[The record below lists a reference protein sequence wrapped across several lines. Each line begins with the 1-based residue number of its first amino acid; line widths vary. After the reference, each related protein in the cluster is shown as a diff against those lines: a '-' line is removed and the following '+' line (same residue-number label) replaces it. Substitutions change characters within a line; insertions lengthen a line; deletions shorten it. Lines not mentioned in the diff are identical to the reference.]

1 MSLKDSDHN
10 TLAAV
15 QVAVRIRPL
24 SDKDRSQPRFAHATN
39 DDVLRAH
46 ENNTVIISPPHNKTF
61 TFDHVFGPQTQQ
73 ADIFAALG
81 QKSIRKFVEGK
92 VHIHTQHTHRP
103 LPSSSLST
111 TATFVLLLTLSFY
124 SNIGYNVTMLAYGQ
138 TSSGKTYTV
147 GTAHHTGRYNPEQEG
162 IVPRAMALLFDL
174 LHQNDT
180 RPTSPVASLSA
191 SSSVDGTTSSTS
203 KGRLRPVSRISY
215 SSFNNTGSSTSSS
228 TSSTSSTSNNNN
240 NGNKQKYKFTVK
252 VSFVEIYNEE
262 LIDLLNFAPPNERPL
277 VTIREDTKGQIYWT
291 GVKEMNVNNT
301 DDVLMYLQQGTQNR
315 ATGATDM
322 NEQSSRSHAIFSVT
336 LRQEK
341 WTPSASASSHSNTP
355 RTASPTS
362 PRSKPRPLSAMNLRM
377 NDNPASDEAGE
388 WIITTSKLHF
398 VDLAGSERLKRTAAE
413 GDRRKEGININGGL
427 LALGNVISALG
438 DVSKKSTHIPYR
450 DSKLTRLLQDSLGGT
465 AMTLMIACVSPM
477 EYNIS
482 ETLNTLQYANR
493 ARNIKNRMEK
503 NEVEEWLTT
512 DNLELLRS
520 TITKLKNELRQQRSA
535 PQKSAEGNN
544 RLSMVAS
551 SLSPMHRHLAADTDQ
566 LFQEHQMV
574 VADLHRQLE
583 ELSTEVAVTRE
594 RNRIVENELKA
605 LQANGKGGSG
615 GGVVDDV
622 NDFER
627 NAEPVIEQYETHL
640 ASYES
645 RLSLTRAALN
655 QSDFR
660 IDELQTLTQNQED
673 MLDDLTAQ
681 LDKLKEQERH
691 NHVYI
696 EELEGKLSHTVKD
709 AVQDEELLNE
719 LKNRIMKFKEL
730 DDSTEL
736 YILDLE
742 KQLANNE
749 ADYTRKL
756 DQHQQTITQQ
766 KERIEELE
774 QKVND
779 LQANHTNGESHEKEV
794 GYIKERQALHQQI
807 AKLEHDLIVLTTQ
820 LQQQQQ
826 VSAPLIEIDAQ
837 HPHGINSGGLEEQQ
851 RLSMSSP
858 PSAMDPNH
866 EKRKRMF
873 SSGNLPRHPGNK
885 GNLLQSTLASL
896 EHVQSEYVALKER
909 YKHWTV
915 ASHTIM
921 DDDSSSPPPPP
932 PQGLAPTMSTGSSSS
947 SSLDSI
953 GTGTIIAS
961 SRKPPPPPSTT
972 SSSSSSTTSPGSLQ
986 DLRMKCDDVV
996 QQYGNQLQRIHGA
1009 IQRIAKLERT
1019 SSMAILPLSPTSPSS
1034 SPTQQPTDP
1043 STSQQDVLVDL
1054 GQQLR
1059 DRQLS
1064 LQDAC
1069 ARFQGEMTIDL
1080 DQLDQ
1085 LAPPTP
1091 SNDTEQ
1097 PKRRH
1102 VLMEQVMQRLAK
1114 ALQDVESHR
1123 SKTYVLQTKL
1133 QKIEVA
1139 FHTQQQRKSSASEDQ
1154 DGIEQLMKKMDAI
1167 KIQLESRDVKSISV
1181 KE

>member
-1 MSLKDSDHN
+1 M
-10 TLAAV
+10 
-15 QVAVRIRPL
+15 
-24 SDKDRSQPRFAHATN
+24 
-39 DDVLRAH
+39 
-46 ENNTVIISPPHNKTF
+46 
-61 TFDHVFGPQTQQ
+61 
-73 ADIFAALG
+73 
-81 QKSIRKFVEGK
+81 
-92 VHIHTQHTHRP
+92 
-103 LPSSSLST
+103 
-111 TATFVLLLTLSFY
+111 
-124 SNIGYNVTMLAYGQ
+124 
-138 TSSGKTYTV
+138 
-147 GTAHHTGRYNPEQEG
+147 
-162 IVPRAMALLFDL
+162 
-174 LHQNDT
+174 
-180 RPTSPVASLSA
+180 
-191 SSSVDGTTSSTS
+191 
-203 KGRLRPVSRISY
+203 
-215 SSFNNTGSSTSSS
+215 
-228 TSSTSSTSNNNN
+228 
-240 NGNKQKYKFTVK
+240 
-252 VSFVEIYNEE
+252 
-262 LIDLLNFAPPNERPL
+262 
-277 VTIREDTKGQIYWT
+277 
-291 GVKEMNVNNT
+291 
-301 DDVLMYLQQGTQNR
+301 
-315 ATGATDM
+315 
-322 NEQSSRSHAIFSVT
+322 
-336 LRQEK
+336 
-341 WTPSASASSHSNTP
+341 
-355 RTASPTS
+355 
-362 PRSKPRPLSAMNLRM
+362 
-377 NDNPASDEAGE
+377 
-388 WIITTSKLHF
+388 
-398 VDLAGSERLKRTAAE
+398 KRTAAE

-520 TITKLKNELRQQRSA
+520 TITKLKNELRQQRSS
-535 PQKSAEGNN
+535 PPKTVEGSS

-551 SLSPMHRHLAADTDQ
+551 SLSPMHRHIAADTDQ

-574 VADLHRQLE
+574 VADLQRQLE
-583 ELSTEVAVTRE
+583 ELSTEVTVTRE
-594 RNRIVENELKA
+594 RNRIVESELKV
-605 LQANGKGGSG
+605 LQSNGSG
-615 GGVVDDV
+615 GGGGGGGG
-622 NDFER
+622 DFER
-627 NAEPVIEQYETHL
+627 NAEPIIEQYETSL
-640 ASYES
+640 ASLES
-645 RLSLTRAALN
+645 QLSMTRAALN
-655 QSDFR
+655 HSDFR
-660 IDELQTLTQNQED
+660 IDELQLLTQNQDD
-673 MLDDLTAQ
+673 MMNDLKAQ

-691 NHVYI
+691 NHAYI

-756 DQHQQTITQQ
+756 DQHQQTITRQ
-766 KERIEELE
+766 KEHIEELE

-779 LQANHTNGESHEKEV
+779 SQAHHTNGESREKEAE
-794 GYIKERQALHQQI
+794 YIKERQALHQQI

-820 LQQQQQ
+820 LPQQQQ
-826 VSAPLIEIDAQ
+826 VSASLIEIDAH
-837 HPHGINSGGLEEQQ
+837 HPHGITSNGLEDQQQQ
-851 RLSMSSP
+851 RFSMSPP
-858 PSAMDPNH
+858 PSTMDPNH
-866 EKRKRMF
+866 EKRKKMF
-873 SSGNLPRHPGNK
+873 SGGNAPRQPGNK
-885 GNLLQSTLASL
+885 GSLLQSTLASL

-921 DDDSSSPPPPP
+921 DDDSPPPP
-932 PQGLAPTMSTGSSSS
+932 PQGMAPTMSTGSSSS

-972 SSSSSSTTSPGSLQ
+972 SSSSSSSTTSPGSLLSTKPSDLQ

-996 QQYGNQLQRIHGA
+996 QQYDNQLQRIHGA
-1009 IQRIAKLERT
+1009 IQRIAKLERI
-1019 SSMAILPLSPTSPSS
+1019 SSVAILPLSPTSPSS
-1034 SPTQQPTDP
+1034 SPIQQATEPN
-1043 STSQQDVLVDL
+1043 TSQQDALIDL

-1059 DRQLS
+1059 DRQIS
-1064 LQDAC
+1064 LQEAC
-1069 ARFQGEMTIDL
+1069 TRFQTEMTTDL
-1080 DQLDQ
+1080 DQLEQ
-1085 LAPPTP
+1085 LASPTP
-1091 SNDTEQ
+1091 NNDTDQ

>member
-1 MSLKDSDHN
+1 MSLKDSEHN

-39 DDVLRAH
+39 DDVLQAH
-46 ENNTVIISPPHNKTF
+46 ENTVVISPPHNKIF

-81 QKSIRKFVEGK
+81 QKSIRKFVEG
-92 VHIHTQHTHRP
+92 
-103 LPSSSLST
+103 
-111 TATFVLLLTLSFY
+111 
-124 SNIGYNVTMLAYGQ
+124 YNVTMLAYGQ

-147 GTAHHTGRYNPEQEG
+147 GTAHHTGRYHPEQEG

-191 SSSVDGTTSSTS
+191 SSSVDGTSTTTTT

-215 SSFNNTGSSTSSS
+215 SSFNNTSTSTSSS
-228 TSSTSSTSNNNN
+228 TSSTSSNSGHNN
-240 NGNKQKYKFTVK
+240 KYKFTVK

-262 LIDLLNFAPPNERPL
+262 LIDLLNFAPPNERPP

-341 WTPSASASSHSNTP
+341 WTPSASSSSSHNTP

-377 NDNPASDEAGE
+377 NDNPPNDEAGE

-438 DVSKKSTHIPYR
+438 DASKKSTHIPYR
-450 DSKLTRLLQDSLGGT
+450 DSKLTRLLQDSLGGS

-512 DNLELLRS
+512 DNLDLLRS
-520 TITKLKNELRQQRSA
+520 TITKLKNELKQRSL
-535 PQKSAEGNN
+535 PKGGES
-544 RLSMVAS
+544 RLSLVAS
-551 SLSPMHRHLAADTDQ
+551 SSRQLISDGDQ
-566 LFQEHQMV
+566 LQEHQMV

-583 ELSTEVAVTRE
+583 EVSSQAAVTKE
-594 RNRIVENELKA
+594 RNRILEDEIKA
-605 LQANGKGGSG
+605 LQSKGSDGNGATFQDTVK
-615 GGVVDDV
+615 
-622 NDFER
+622 
-627 NAEPVIEQYETHL
+627 PIIEEYETSMTSLETKLSL
-640 ASYES
+640 AQAELNHSNFRIAKLQALVGLQTGAEIQEGAAFECLEPLIQEYEKS
-645 RLSLTRAALN
+645 MASLESKLSLNQAALNQSNFRIAELQALVGPQTGARTREGAASECMEPLIQEYERSMATLESKLSLTQAALN

-660 IDELQTLTQNQED
+660 IEELQTLMQTQDVTAN
-673 MLDDLTAQ
+673 DLKAQ

-691 NHVYI
+691 NLAYI
-696 EELEGKLSHTVKD
+696 EELEGKLSFTVKD

-749 ADYTRKL
+749 AEYTNKV
-756 DQHQQTITQQ
+756 DQHQKTITQQ

-774 QKVND
+774 QEVRD
-779 LQANHTNGESHEKEV
+779 LQAQQKGGDGGGMDYV
-794 GYIKERQALHQQI
+794 KERQTLHEQI
-807 AKLEHDLIVLTTQ
+807 AKLEQDLMVLTTQ
-820 LQQQQQ
+820 LQHQQPYMDGMEDQQ
-826 VSAPLIEIDAQ
+826 
-837 HPHGINSGGLEEQQ
+837 H
-851 RLSMSSP
+851 RLSISP
-858 PSAMDPNH
+858 TTMDPNH

-873 SSGNLPRHPGNK
+873 SSGGNPRQLGNK
-885 GNLLQSTLASL
+885 NNLLQSTLASL

-915 ASHTIM
+915 ASHTTV
-921 DDDSSSPPPPP
+921 DDTP
-932 PQGLAPTMSTGSSSS
+932 PQGMAPTMSTGSFSSS
-947 SSLDSI
+947 SFDSI
-953 GTGTIIAS
+953 STTS
-961 SRKPPPPPSTT
+961 TQKPPPPSTT
-972 SSSSSSTTSPGSLQ
+972 SSSSSSSSTGSLSNDIQ
-986 DLRMKCDDVV
+986 DIQTKCDDIV
-996 QQYGNQLQRIHGA
+996 QQYQNQSQRIHGA
-1009 IQRIAKLERT
+1009 LQRIAKLER
-1019 SSMAILPLSPTSPSS
+1019 SS
-1034 SPTQQPTDP
+1034 SSEP
-1043 STSQQDVLVDL
+1043 SQQQEALVDL

-1059 DRQLS
+1059 DRDMS
-1064 LQDAC
+1064 LQEAC
-1069 ARFQGEMTIDL
+1069 TRFQTDIYENNEEHI
-1080 DQLDQ
+1080 
-1085 LAPPTP
+1085 
-1091 SNDTEQ
+1091 
-1097 PKRRH
+1097 
-1102 VLMEQVMQRLAK
+1102 MQRLAR
-1114 ALQDVESHR
+1114 ALQDVELHR

-1167 KIQLESRDVKSISV
+1167 KIQLESRDIKSISV
-1181 KE
+1181 KEG